1 MQRKQR
7 MFKQGLVLAIFT
19 FLITTAAARPGI
31 SFQEDGCPS
40 APAQLNPG
48 DIAVVTISDANNLN
62 SRLQPGLS
70 QEIITGIP
78 KDASV
83 TVIAGPTCKDGFR
96 WYKVDYQGQEGWSV
110 EVGPEGLYSL
120 FPTGTSVIVGQNN
133 QNPPIEETQPQTSML
148 QELGCAIW
156 PFFCPQDNTRT
167 WEFQQYQCTW
177 YAAVRRPDVYN
188 WMPVY
193 GANARDWADI
203 AIQNQVPV
211 SSANDLDFKLDYDH
225 VRYGDLVVLPPGC
238 AGADANYGHVAY
250 VENVDY
256 TTGII
261 HVSEYNAKYESNY
274 DEQDLYVYWC
284 MSFIH

>member
-1 MQRKQR
+1 
-7 MFKQGLVLAIFT
+7 MFKQGLALAILT
-19 FLITTAAARPGI
+19 FLITTAATRPGI
-31 SFQEDGCPS
+31 SFQEESCPS
-40 APAQLNPG
+40 APAHLTPG
-48 DIAVVTISDANNLN
+48 DIAVVTISEANTLNL
-62 SRLQPGLS
+62 RQQPGLG

-83 TVIAGPTCKDGFR
+83 TILAGPACKDGFR
-96 WYKVDYQGQEGWSV
+96 WYKVDYQGQDGWSV

-120 FPTGTSVIVGQNN
+120 FPVGTSLIDGQSN
-133 QNPPIEETQPQTSML
+133 QNPLIEETQPQTSML
-148 QELGCAIW
+148 QDLGCAIW
-156 PFFCPQDNTRT
+156 PFFCPQQGTART

-193 GANARDWADI
+193 GVNARDWADI
-203 AIQNQVPV
+203 AIQNQIPV
-211 SSANDLDFKLDYDH
+211 SSAGDLDFKVDYNH
-225 VRYGDLVVLPPGC
+225 VRYGDLVVLQPGC

-250 VENVDY
+250 VESVDY
-256 TTGII
+256 ANGII